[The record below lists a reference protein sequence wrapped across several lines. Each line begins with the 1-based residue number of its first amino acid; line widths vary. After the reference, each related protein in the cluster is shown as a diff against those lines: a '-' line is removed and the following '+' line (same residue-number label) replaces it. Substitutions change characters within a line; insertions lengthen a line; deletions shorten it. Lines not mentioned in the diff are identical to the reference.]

1 MPENEKIRLTKLA
14 AHGGCAAKIAPGD
27 LKQVLAQLPAMTD
40 PNLMVGFDTSDDAA
54 VYKISDDLALIQTVD
69 IFPPVV
75 DDPFDYGRIA
85 AANAL
90 SDVYAMGGDPKLAL
104 NVLCIPEDLD
114 REITL
119 NILRGGQD
127 RCAEAGA
134 VICGGHS
141 IKDKEPKYG
150 LCVSGFVNPAKFLP
164 NSNAKPGDVLILTK
178 ALGTGILNTAM
189 KADLIA
195 PSSAKTAIESMATL
209 NKTAAEIVR
218 RFPVHACTDVTG
230 FGLVGHSYEM
240 ATGSKVTITLESKLL
255 PLLPEAYEMA
265 QMGIVPAG
273 AYGNR
278 NWIDCGAD
286 VIGDVDLA
294 LTDIM
299 FDPQTSGGLLVAV
312 PEAESQALLHALQD
326 SIPVASI
333 VGYVEERQRKTILI
347 R

>member
-1 MPENEKIRLTKLA
+1 MPENDKIRLTKLA
-14 AHGGCAAKIAPGD
+14 AHGGCAAKVAPGD
-27 LKQVLAQLPAMTD
+27 LKQVLAQLPTMTD

-54 VYKISDDLALIQTVD
+54 VYRISDDLALIQTVD

-90 SDVYAMGGDPKLAL
+90 SDVYAMGGEPKLAL

-114 REITL
+114 KEITL
-119 NILRGGQD
+119 DILRGGQD
-127 RCAEAGA
+127 RCREAGA

-150 LCVSGFVNPAKFLP
+150 LCVSGFVNPSRFLP

-195 PSSAKTAIESMATL
+195 PSSAKAAIESMATL

-218 RFPVHACTDVTG
+218 RFNVNACTDVTG

-255 PLLPEAYEMA
+255 PLLPEAYDMA

-299 FDPQTSGGLLVAV
+299 F
-312 PEAESQALLHALQD
+312 
-326 SIPVASI
+326 
-333 VGYVEERQRKTILI
+333 
-347 R
+347 